1 MRKRREHETKRRALE
16 EKIRGAEIA
25 LRAHNRARA
34 LANVRQHQKDI
45 GRVGMGRG
53 KEPHSLSVRVVF
65 VVLWSRERNSHR
77 ARFPERPRA
86 ARRSERRTRRGAF
99 VSGVVCVCVCV
110 CVCLPSRLKASR

>member
-45 GRVGMGRG
+45 GRGGMGRG

-65 VVLWSRERNSHR
+65 CGALVAREKRSSR
-77 ARFPERPRA
+77 AFPGTTEGGAALGTTDA
-86 ARRSERRTRRGAF
+86 ARR
-99 VSGVVCVCVCV
+99 VCVGSGVCV